1 MIAKTVFHSVSNN
14 DMIMITGNLLC

>member
-1 MIAKTVFHSVSNN
+1 MIAKTVFHLVSNN

>member
-14 DMIMITGNLLC
+14 DMIMITENLLC